1 MIKAKNRRTFLTDVR
16 DLYRSIEVET
26 GGQAEIEFV
35 NDDTVGVILKPKDG
49 FNAHAHFR
57 LLVRFENITFI
68 CSDYRV
74 SKIPSI
80 MPGTAI

>member
-1 MIKAKNRRTFLTDVR
+1 MIKTKSRRTFLTDLR
-16 DLYRSIEVET
+16 DLHRSIEVET
-26 GGQAEIEFV
+26 GNQAEIEFV
-35 NDDTVGVILKPKDG
+35 GGDKVGVILKPKDG

-74 SKIPSI
+74 SKIPSS
-80 MPGTAI
+80 MPDTAI